1 MVDGRMEHSPLQND
15 RLIGVSKLVD
25 VACDYLSENVD
36 LLFKKSSFGY
46 IDSVNQDE
54 LCLLSDVVLPRGLSE
69 KVFNIL
75 RRHYLKMQGHNDFY
89 LVKAFAKAQPG
100 AIILDNLDLTDSCV
114 NDETLC
120 SLISSQQ
127 QTLRSLNLSGCP
139 HLSREL
145 NSLVISSISRLWK
158 LYELDLG
165 DLLHLFKDW
174 FIMNEDIAEASRT
187 RNTDPTECTLPS
199 SGGPTSP
206 ATSIFQKLEKQ
217 IVSSLSKAARLADR
231 DLSSEAKRIR
241 KIAKNAANKAVDG
254 SPSVSFTNSNTLS
267 KNSAIHQHCAAEN
280 GGDKSLAAGDNG
292 REFTQMVGDCGRT
305 SFSPDLELSGC
316 ILEEDQASCSDV
328 FKLFP
333 IDSAAENPILTD
345 VCPNLT
351 KLRLNGSRLAEIF
364 SESVEEVIDRERL
377 VWEFFERLLR
387 PLQRLKILD
396 ISCWTFTG
404 DLSFLDGIKLSSLIL
419 YDVPHLYRATNI
431 LCSIRTLQMLDISQ
445 SSQDTGQYPRPA
457 TTLSKLIASLPYL
470 KHLDISFTNLA
481 SNPVKGDW
489 PESPE
494 RTIESD
500 IYGLQGLK
508 QKLDY
513 LGLFACDTAAYYHR
527 IPAHKITGEAN
538 ESQMLLALEQYV
550 NRPTVILAVLNEI
563 FQVYRFNAASDYTRA
578 LHLMLATMETY
589 KNNVSVQIASSAS
602 MFYIMR
608 NVNMNI
614 TTKHKAI
621 KLLLNAIDA
630 HPNEQTLIRNCCLSM
645 CQFDIAQDMSHFYL
659 DTFRILVKV
668 LKTFDE
674 LTIHRLV
681 VHILNTLACAGQ
693 NDQKVVVG
701 EMGAIV
707 VLLDLI
713 RGRLDTSNCDEVM
726 ETAWSFLWNIT
737 DETPANCR
745 TFLDKKGMELFQKCY
760 TAFPS
765 KHGLMRNMM
774 GLIGNIAE
782 VKELR
787 GHLMVSSYVQIFCE
801 LLHNLSEDIEISYNS
816 AGVLAH
822 MLSDSYSSW
831 ASTTPTREE
840 VSTEVITVA
849 KSWLLNSKR
858 FINYRSFEP
867 IIRLLHAYHSPASQ
881 YWAAWAL
888 ANLTTVDEGG
898 KYCKFIVL
906 ENGLP
911 ILNNLK
917 AEFILNNG
925 QDSSFFKLVETVL
938 QNVEKW
944 REVSCC
950 PKHKHSVVDAS

>member
-1 MVDGRMEHSPLQND
+1 MVDGRMERSTLQND
-15 RLIGVSKLVD
+15 RSTDVSKLID
-25 VACDYLSENVD
+25 VACDYLSENVG
-36 LLFKKSSFGY
+36 LLFKKLSPDHINSP
-46 IDSVNQDE
+46 NQGE
-54 LCLLSDVVLPRGLSE
+54 IYLLPDVFLPRGLGE
-69 KVFNIL
+69 KVFNKL
-75 RRHYLKMQGHNDFY
+75 RRHYLKMEEHNDLY
-89 LVKAFAKAQPG
+89 LVKAFAVAHPG
-100 AIILDNLDLTDSCV
+100 AIILDNLDLTDSCI

-120 SLISSQQ
+120 SLLVSYR
-127 QTLRSLNLSGCP
+127 QTLRSLDLSGCQN
-139 HLSREL
+139 LSREL
-145 NSLVISSISRLWK
+145 NYLITSSTFRLWK
-158 LYELDLG
+158 LNELDLG

-174 FIMNEDIAEASRT
+174 LNEDKAMNEDEADVSRT
-187 RNTDPTECTLPS
+187 TNTDPTDCILPS
-199 SGGPTSP
+199 SDCTTLP
-206 ATSIFQKLEKQ
+206 ATSIFQKLERQ

-231 DLSSEAKRIR
+231 DLSGEAKRIR
-241 KIAKNAANKAVDG
+241 KIARNTANKMVDG
-254 SPSVSFTNSNTLS
+254 SPSVSFTNGNTS
-267 KNSAIHQHCAAEN
+267 TKSSAKHQYGAAEN
-280 GGDKSLAAGDNG
+280 GGDNSLAAGDSG
-292 REFTQMVGDCGRT
+292 RELMQIAVGCANT
-305 SFSPDLELSGC
+305 SFLPGFELNGC
-316 ILEEDQASCSDV
+316 IFEEGQASCSDA
-328 FKLFP
+328 FKLCP
-333 IDSAAENPILTD
+333 IDNVAENSILTD

-351 KLRLNGSRLAEIF
+351 KLRLHGSQLAEVF
-364 SESVEEVIDRERL
+364 NEAVDEVIDRERL
-377 VWEFFERLLR
+377 VRKFFERLLL
-387 PLQRLKILD
+387 PLQRLKTLD
-396 ISCWTFTG
+396 ISCWAFIS

-419 YDVPHLYRATNI
+419 YDVPHLHRATDI
-431 LCSIRTLQMLDISQ
+431 VCSIKTLH
-445 SSQDTGQYPRPA
+445 SQDTGQYIQPV
-457 TTLSKLIASLPYL
+457 TTLSKLIANLPHL

-489 PESPE
+489 PEPPE
-494 RTIESD
+494 KTIESD

-527 IPAHKITGEAN
+527 IPAHNITGEAN
-538 ESQMLLALEQYV
+538 ESQMLLALEQYI
-550 NRPTVILAVLNEI
+550 NRPSVILAVLNEI
-563 FQVYRFNAASDYTRA
+563 FQVYRFNVASDYTRA
-578 LHLMLATMETY
+578 LHLMLVTMETY

-602 MFYIMR
+602 LFYIMR
-608 NVNMNI
+608 NVNMNL

-621 KLLLNAIDA
+621 RLLLDAIDM

-659 DTFRILVKV
+659 DTFRILIRV

-693 NDQKVVVG
+693 NDQKIVVG

-737 DETPANCR
+737 DETPTNCR

-760 TAFPS
+760 AAFTS

-787 GHLMVSSYVQIFCE
+787 GQLMVSSYIQIFWCHNMLFSRFCSYVFFRSYFSE

-831 ASTTPTREE
+831 TSTAPTREE
-840 VSTEVITVA
+840 VSTEVISVA

-888 ANLTTVDEGG
+888 ANLTTVDEVGRNCATERR
-898 KYCKFIVL
+898 KLAQSFVL
-906 ENGLP
+906 SE
-911 ILNNLK
+911 
-917 AEFILNNG
+917 A
-925 QDSSFFKLVETVL
+925 
-938 QNVEKW
+938 
-944 REVSCC
+944 
-950 PKHKHSVVDAS
+950 